1 MRVTKAIAL
10 LNLND
15 SFGVLN
21 PTDFP
26 LVAERPES
34 AQLGH
39 SGFALGTA
47 LHAAEWTF
55 TGGALL
61 LANPFGVGALA
72 THSNLARAI
81 IRAVM
86 QS

>member
-34 AQLGH
+34 APL
-39 SGFALGTA
+39 
-47 LHAAEWTF
+47 
-55 TGGALL
+55 
-61 LANPFGVGALA
+61 VGWEM
-72 THSNLARAI
+72 
-81 IRAVM
+81 VVPDW
-86 QS
+86 